1 MRSVSIICLVLSA
14 LLLTVACERTD
25 ESPDITREVI
35 HSDNAPEAVGP
46 YSQAIRAGNTL
57 YLAGQVG
64 LDPETGELVGNDIES
79 QSRQAL
85 DNLQAVLEEAGFG
98 LEEVVEVQVFLTNI
112 DDYGTFNEIYATYFE
127 ESPPARA
134 VVGIDR
140 LPLDAKVEIKMT
152 AVKTQ

>member
-1 MRSVSIICLVLSA
+1 MRSVSIICLVLPA
-14 LLLTVACERTD
+14 LLLTVACERTG

-35 HSDNAPEAVGP
+35 HSDSAPEAVGP
-46 YSQAIRAGNTL
+46 YSQAILAGNTL

-64 LDPETGELVGNDIES
+64 LDPETGELVGDDIES
-79 QSRQAL
+79 QSRQAME
-85 DNLQAVLEEAGFG
+85 NLRAVLEEADLGFDD
-98 LEEVVEVQVFLTNI
+98 VVEAQVFLTNI
-112 DDYGTFNEIYATYFE
+112 DNYGTFNEIYASYFG

-140 LPLDAKVEIKMT
+140 LPLDAKVEMKMT